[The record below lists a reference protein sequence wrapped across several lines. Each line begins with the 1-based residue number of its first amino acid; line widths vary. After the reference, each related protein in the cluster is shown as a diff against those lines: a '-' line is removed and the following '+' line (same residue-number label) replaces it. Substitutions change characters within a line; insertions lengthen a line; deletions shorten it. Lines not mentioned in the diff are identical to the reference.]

1 VVTRV
6 RPVLVLTHAPHE
18 GPGLIGPDLDA
29 PVRVRT
35 VVSSADPVLPALDE
49 ISGVV
54 VMGGAMD
61 ADDVRFPG
69 LEAER
74 RFLADAVD
82 ADVPVLG
89 VCLGMQLV
97 ALALG
102 GSLERRH
109 GTEIG
114 FAPLD
119 VVSHDPAMALLGD
132 RPTVLHWHHDAVT
145 LPPSAS
151 LLASTATTPVQAF
164 RAGSALALQFHP
176 ELDPGMLALWLATPE
191 MVDGLRDD
199 ELDAIRADGAKYLP
213 DLAPATRA
221 MVGHLA
227 EQVRAR
233 G

>member
-1 VVTRV
+1 VTRV

-18 GPGLIGPDLDA
+18 GPGLIAPALDA

-35 VVSSADPVLPALDE
+35 VVSSEEPVLPSLDE
-49 ISGVV
+49 LSGVV

-61 ADDVRFPG
+61 ADDDRYPG
-69 LEAER
+69 LVAER
-74 RFLADAVD
+74 RLLADAVD

-102 GSLERRH
+102 GSLQRRH

-114 FAPLD
+114 FAPID
-119 VVSHDPAMALLGD
+119 VVGDDPAMARLGD
-132 RPTVLHWHHDAVT
+132 RPTVLHWHQDAVS
-145 LPPSAS
+145 LPPSAT
-151 LLASTATTPVQAF
+151 LLASTAITPVQAF

-176 ELDPGMLALWLATPE
+176 ELEPRMLDVWLATPE
-191 MVDGLRDD
+191 MVDGLADD
-199 ELDAIRADGAKYLP
+199 EIEAIRADGAKYLP
-213 DLAPATRA
+213 DLAPAARA
-221 MVGHLA
+221 MVAAFA